1 VVLAQGPGPGL
12 LGASVPREEH
22 SAILGAVASFWEIP
36 EGVRVLPDGAWRVGG
51 FPIIHT
57 PSLRHLKTRL
67 LFDDEGGA
75 FIADGSQRMPVRV
88 EGPPF
93 EVLSLVLDG
102 TKGEAHALLD
112 DGTEELVTAGSL
124 SMNEE
129 SGRFEC
135 LARGGR
141 CRAVFSRAAHQSLL
155 DSLAEEEGRFFI
167 RVGSL
172 RIPIRT

>member
-1 VVLAQGPGPGL
+1 VAGGPRDET
-12 LGASVPREEH
+12 LGYTR
-22 SAILGAVASFWEIP
+22 AVAPFWQIP

-67 LFDDEGGA
+67 LFDEEGGA
-75 FIADGSQRMPVRV
+75 FIADGSQRMPVTV

-93 EVLSLVLDG
+93 EVLSLVLEG
-102 TKGEAHALLD
+102 AKGEVHALLD
-112 DGTEELVTAGSL
+112 DGTEEVVTASSL

-155 DSLAEEEGRFFI
+155 DNLAEEDGHFFI
-167 RVGSL
+167 RVGSR